1 MSGLPPDHE
10 RYARAA
16 LPDYGRAP
24 DTPLRLLSV
33 SENAIYLV
41 DDADP
46 MVLRVHRPGYHSLAA
61 IHSELA
67 WMTALRA
74 QTTVMT
80 PQVIRT
86 EDGRDVVAACPDGA
100 VDRCAVYVDGVTFIP
115 GCTAEEQPDAVG
127 FEELGR
133 ITAAMHRHVQTWSPP
148 TGFTRFSWDVET
160 TIGSRPRWGSWRQA
174 AGLTSRDLA
183 TIERAAATVI
193 ARLDE
198 FGCAPDRFGLIHG
211 DLRMANL
218 MVDPA
223 DNDAPI
229 TVIDFD
235 DSGWSWYLADLGAVV
250 SFIEHTPLAENIIA
264 DWLCGY
270 RDVCALPPAHLEMV
284 PTFVMLRR
292 LMLTGWLAS
301 HTDADA
307 ATIYGDGYAAGTVQL
322 ARRYLGDRDWL
333 RDAVFSARV

>member
-1 MSGLPPDHE
+1 MSGLPIDHE
-10 RYARAA
+10 RYARAV
-16 LPDYGRAP
+16 LPDYGRDP

-41 DDADP
+41 DDPDP

-61 IHSELA
+61 IRSELS
-67 WMTALRA
+67 WMTALRD
-74 QTTVMT
+74 QTTVLT
-80 PQVIRT
+80 PRSIHT
-86 EDGRDVVAACPDGA
+86 DDGRDVVSARPDGA
-100 VDRCAVYVDGVTFIP
+100 AADVYVDAVTFIP

-133 ITAAMHRHVQTWSPP
+133 MTAVMHRHVQNWVPP
-148 TGFTRFSWDVET
+148 TGFTRFRWDVDT
-160 TIGSRPRWGSWRQA
+160 TIGARPRWGSWRRA
-174 AGLTSRDLA
+174 VGLDSGDVD

-193 ARLDE
+193 ARLNE
-198 FGCAPDRFGLIHG
+198 FGCENDRFGLIHG

-218 MVDPA
+218 MVDPT
-223 DNDAPI
+223 DTEAPI

-250 SFIEHTPLAENIIA
+250 SFIEHTPLAETIIA
-264 DWLCGY
+264 DWLYGY

-301 HTDADA
+301 HADADA
-307 ATIYGDGYAAGTVQL
+307 ALAYSDGYAAGTVQL
-322 ARRYLGDRDWL
+322 ARRYVGDRDWL
-333 RDAVFSARV
+333 RDAVFSTF